1 MVYKRL
7 LLAIVILFSSYHS
20 SFASNDSI
28 EIYLKNLN
36 EYKPNKRTAILN
48 KISDYYKET
57 DLVKASY
64 YSELAKAIAL
74 SNNDSSGLA
83 DAYYNLGY
91 IQLLKGENS
100 NANKNLT
107 KAYNLYY
114 ITNNR
119 QGLAHTSNNLASIFR
134 YSESFDK
141 SLTLHLKALEI
152 FNEIK
157 DTNGIIGAK
166 NNIGILYRSIENYEK
181 SIKYYNEALNL
192 ALLSNSNLLSTI
204 YNSIGS
210 YYWYKQNNDS
220 ALAYYNKALAI
231 IPSTMLLKE
240 RYCAALNNIG
250 NVYRSIGKLDSS
262 LHYYNKSLLKSKEF
276 GFINL
281 ASITLKNF
289 GIVYTKQGNI
299 DKALS
304 CLKESISLAQQSN
317 LKRILSEDYSLISGI
332 YSKQGNYKEALYY
345 YKLHS
350 DIHDSIFVDENIDRI
365 NQLEVENILQQ
376 KEKDNAILS
385 KNIAEQNL
393 EIQQNRNIFIVFGLI
408 IVFMAVVSII
418 SLRYFKLSKQSAKE
432 LQIMN
437 EELENR
443 VNLRTLSLQKE
454 IREHNQTAAALIKA
468 KEKAEESDRLKS
480 SFLANLSH
488 EIRTPMNAIQGF
500 TDLLKMPNLTDEKKD
515 IYIST
520 IKKSGNKLL
529 LIINDIIEISKIDA
543 GQIVP
548 HFSPINLNDFLVDLF
563 NTLHVTVPDD
573 KKLELRL
580 VNSDQNP
587 SLYISTDEVK
597 LLQIM
602 TNLINNA
609 IKFTEEGSV
618 NFGYEILN
626 EKEIK
631 FFVQDTGIGIDPKF
645 KQVIFERFR
654 RIESDLAIM
663 KGGSGLGLAI
673 SKAYVEMLGGKIEL
687 DSEVG
692 KGSYFSFT
700 IPLIVAEKSSN
711 IETTTVSKN
720 NNYYLDNDVILIAE
734 DDDINYLYFKEIVS
748 NYHFTIIRA
757 CTGKEAVDYCS
768 KHDFLVVLMDIKMPE
783 MDGFE
788 ALKLIKSIKP
798 NLQVIAQTSYALP
811 EDEALIKKSG
821 FDGYITKPINKEELK
836 KQIDL
841 VIKKQ
846 GERENV

>member
-1 MVYKRL
+1 MVYKKHF
-7 LLAIVILFSSYHS
+7 LAFVIILSSFHS

-36 EYKPNKRTAILN
+36 EYKSNKRVAILN
-48 KISDYYKET
+48 KVCNYYKET
-57 DLVKASY
+57 DLAKALY
-64 YSELAKAIAL
+64 YSELAKVLAL
-74 SNNDSSGLA
+74 SINDSSALA
-83 DAYYNLGY
+83 DTYYNIGY
-91 IQLLKGENS
+91 IHLLKGENS
-100 NANKNLT
+100 DANKNLT

-114 ITNNR
+114 IIGNK
-119 QGLAHTSNNLASIFR
+119 QGLAHTSDNLASIFR

-141 SLTLHLKALEI
+141 SLGLHLKALEI
-152 FNEIK
+152 FNNIK

-166 NNIGILYRSIENYEK
+166 NNIGILYRSIEDYEK
-181 SIKYYNEALNL
+181 SIKNYNEALNL
-192 ALLSNSNLLSTI
+192 ALLSNSKLLSTV

-220 ALAYYNKALAI
+220 ALVYYNKAMAI
-231 IPSTMLLKE
+231 VPSTMLLKE
-240 RYCAALNNIG
+240 RHCAALNNIG
-250 NVYRSIGKLDSS
+250 NVYRSIGKIDSS
-262 LHYYNKSLLKSKEF
+262 LYYYNKSLLKSKEF

-299 DKALS
+299 EKALIS
-304 CLKESISLAQQSN
+304 LKESISLAQQSK

-332 YSKQGNYKEALYY
+332 YSKQGNFKEALNY

-350 DIHDSIFVDENIDRI
+350 DIHDSIFVDESVDRI
-365 NQLEVENILQQ
+365 NQLEVEYILQQ

-408 IVFMAVVSII
+408 IVFMAIVSVI
-418 SLRYFKLSKQSAKE
+418 SIRYFKLSKQSAKE
-432 LQIMN
+432 LQLMN
-437 EELENR
+437 EELERR
-443 VNLRTLSLQKE
+443 VNIRTLSLQKE
-454 IREHNQTAAALIKA
+454 IREHNQTAAALMKA

-548 HFSPINLNDFLVDLF
+548 HFMPINLNDFFVDLY
-563 NTLHVTVPDD
+563 NTLHVTILND

-580 VNSDQNP
+580 VNGNQNP
-587 SLYISTDEVK
+587 TLYISTDEVK

-618 NFGYEILN
+618 TFGYEIRN
-626 EKEIK
+626 EKEIL
-631 FFVQDTGIGIDPKF
+631 FFVKDTGIGIDPKY
-645 KQVIFERFR
+645 KHAIFERFR

-673 SKAYVEMLGGKIEL
+673 SKAYVEMLGGTIGL
-687 DSEVG
+687 DSEIG
-692 KGSYFSFT
+692 KGSCFSFT
-700 IPLIVAEKSSN
+700 IPLIIAEKLSN
-711 IETTTVSKN
+711 IEPATLNKN
-720 NNYYLDNDVILIAE
+720 DDYNFDNDVILIAE
-734 DDDINYLYFKEIVS
+734 DDDINYLYFKEIIS

-757 CTGKEAVDYCS
+757 CTGKEAVEYCS
-768 KHDFLVVLMDIKMPE
+768 KHDFLLVLMDIKMPE

-788 ALKLIKSIKP
+788 ALKLIKAIKP
-798 NLQVIAQTSYALP
+798 NLQVIAQTSYALS

-821 FDGYITKPINKEELK
+821 FDGYITKPINKEELN
-836 KQIDL
+836 KQIDSVL
-841 VIKKQ
+841 KNKV
-846 GERENV
+846 